1 MGLLRKLTG
10 QTAIYGLSSIIGRL
24 VNWGLTPVYAHFFDR
39 AEYGI
44 QSDLYAFSFYPLILL
59 TFGLETA
66 FFHYTAKSSDADSVY
81 HTAFSTILLFCAVF
95 LIVFGVPYPLWADV
109 LGYGQRPA
117 LVLMVVT
124 IIVLDAA
131 AALPLARLRYRE
143 KAASFAL
150 ISGTN
155 IVLTL
160 ALSLGFVVGMRMGV
174 EGVFLAN
181 LLASAVRLGMAL
193 DGNAPDFRQIHPGIR
208 KLLLSYGFYIMAA
221 GLLGAWNEMLGRNL
235 IPRLWPDGKIYD
247 GEALSGLEMNG
258 IYSANYKLAMFV
270 ALITQAFRYAVEP
283 YFFRSAGEKDAPR
296 NFARIF
302 HYYTLACLGASLW
315 VAVFARHIVAFNFFG
330 AASFTLLPQKYWNG
344 LSAVPTILLAN
355 TLVGAY
361 LNLAI
366 WYKLT
371 AQLRFGLF
379 FAAAGAAVTLVGN
392 TALIPEFGYRGSAWA
407 SVACYAVMCVL
418 CFFYGQKFRPIPY
431 NMKRLL
437 AYFAVFVVFWRMA
450 ESVESVTAK
459 FLICAACLGFIYV
472 WEKKRPPKFET
483 A

>member
-10 QTAIYGLSSIIGRL
+10 QTAIYGLSSIVGRL
-24 VNWGLTPVYAHFFDR
+24 INWGLTPVYAHYFDR
-39 AEYGI
+39 AEYGV

-66 FFHYTAKSSDADSVY
+66 FFHYTAKNSDADSVY
-81 HTAFSTILLFCAVF
+81 HTAFSTILLFCAAFFV
-95 LIVFGVPYPLWADV
+95 LFGVPYPWWAEA

-117 LVLMVVT
+117 LVLAVAA

-143 KAASFAL
+143 KAARFAA
-150 ISGTN
+150 ISGVN

-160 ALSLGFVVGMRMGV
+160 ALSLAFVVGMRMGV

-181 LLASAVRLGMAL
+181 VLASGVRLGMAL
-193 DGNAPDFRQIHPGIR
+193 EGNSPDFRQIRPETR
-208 KLLLSYGFYIMAA
+208 KRLLQYGFYIMAA

-235 IPRLWPDGKIYD
+235 IPRLWPDGKVYD
-247 GEALSGLEMNG
+247 GEPLSGLEMNG
-258 IYSANYKLAMFV
+258 VYSANYKLAMFV
-270 ALITQAFRYAVEP
+270 ALVTQAFRYAVEP
-283 YFFRSAGEKDAPR
+283 YFFRSAGDAGAPR

-302 HYYTLACLGASLW
+302 HYYTLACLAASLW
-315 VAVFARHIVAFNFFG
+315 VAVFARHIVSFNFFG

-344 LSAVPTILLAN
+344 LSAVPAILLAN

-392 TALIPEFGYRGSAWA
+392 AALIPEFGYRGSAWA
-407 SVACYAVMCVL
+407 SVACYALMCGL
-418 CFFYGQKFRPIPY
+418 CYYYGQKFHPIPY
-431 NMKRLL
+431 NMKRL
-437 AYFAVFVVFWRMA
+437 FFCFGVFVVFWRMGEA
-450 ESVESVTAK
+450 VGSPAAK
-459 FLICAACLGFIYV
+459 FAVCALCLGLVYA
-472 WEKKRPPKFET
+472 WEKKRPPKFERP
-483 A
+483 